1 MFLHCF
7 RMIEQIKI
15 LLKEFTPISLSEM
28 EETALMKRSDT
39 KFLIPYHQF
48 PSIIKNLTSNY
59 FILEINQNRLMTYHS
74 LYFDTHDFKFYHDH
88 HNKKSNR
95 TKIRLRQYVESNL
108 SFLEI
113 KQKNGKGITKKTRIK
128 VDSINPYTIEDQQGF
143 IQENTNELL
152 ELTYSLTNQFRR
164 ITLVN
169 KTEKERVTFDFNIS
183 FNKESDAEVLEEV
196 VVVEVKQEKETSST
210 RIREVLKQHHYYPFS
225 ISKYCMGMVKLY
237 PQIKYN
243 RFKKKILKLN
253 KIKLS

>member
-1 MFLHCF
+1 
-7 RMIEQIKI
+7 MIEPIKI
-15 LLKEFTPISLSEM
+15 LLQEFTPISLSEM
-28 EETALMKRSDT
+28 EESALMKRSDT
-39 KFLIPYHQF
+39 KFLIPSHQF
-48 PSIIKNLTSNY
+48 PHIIKNLTADY

-74 LYFDTHDFKFYHDH
+74 LYFDTSDLKFYHDH

-128 VDSINPYTIEDQQGF
+128 VDSLAPYTIEQQQVF
-143 IQENTNELL
+143 IQENTQQAL
-152 ELTYSLTNQFRR
+152 ELKHSLTNRFRR

-169 KTEKERVTFDFNIS
+169 KTDKERVTFDFNIS
-183 FNKESDAEVLEEV
+183 FTTELGTEIWDEV
-196 VVVEVKQEKETSST
+196 VVVEVKQEKETSGT
-210 RIREVLKQHHYYPFS
+210 RIREVLKQFHYYPFN